1 MDVPGVVQI
10 LGRKSTLET
19 TEPHPEAHRIQV
31 NVSIVGLIS
40 FPDLF
45 KVSVLINKQRDS
57 NINSVSSPESDVF
70 GESGKAGMGG
80 NVVVWNVLTLGDSVD
95 KLFLVVDITHPH
107 KGNARN
113 SQGDPFFRLQ
123 HCVFVPDLPDYL
135 VQIESRAV
143 RFCWGHLKH
152 KTAILKHQGEIQI
165 RVVFSYVRLGQL
177 QLILLVHL

>member
-1 MDVPGVVQI
+1 MVQI

-80 NVVVWNVLTLGDSVD
+80 NVVV
-95 KLFLVVDITHPH
+95 
-107 KGNARN
+107 
-113 SQGDPFFRLQ
+113 
-123 HCVFVPDLPDYL
+123 
-135 VQIESRAV
+135 
-143 RFCWGHLKH
+143 
-152 KTAILKHQGEIQI
+152 
-165 RVVFSYVRLGQL
+165 
-177 QLILLVHL
+177 